1 MSKEIKK
8 IIVIV
13 DEKKTLTTEVEKEND
28 KWELVI
34 ETISEE
40 IVEPKEVTRYIETE
54 TVTTEREI
62 DINSFDREILEID
75 QRIVTLQ
82 ETKAN
87 LQAKKQELLAL

>member
-1 MSKEIKK
+1 MAKEIKK

-13 DEKKTLTTEVEKEND
+13 DEKKTVSTEVEKEND

-54 TVTTEREI
+54 TVTIEREI